1 MKRETWNEKEGLRWR
16 WQPNDKDKN
25 LEITFIIKKWRG
37 KPKDEEK
44 MLIRRWKS
52 EMKTEAW
59 DEIEDLRGK
68 WTPRYEIK
76 QQEMKMNTK
85 RQRGTLKN

>member
-25 LEITFIIKKWRG
+25 LEIKFG
-37 KPKDEEK
+37 YQ
-44 MLIRRWKS
+44 
-52 EMKTEAW
+52 EMKRKTKRWRENAYTKMKIW
-59 DEIEDLRGK
+59 DEHRGIRWNRK
-68 WTPRYEIK
+68 LKR
-76 QQEMKMNTK
+76 KMNTK